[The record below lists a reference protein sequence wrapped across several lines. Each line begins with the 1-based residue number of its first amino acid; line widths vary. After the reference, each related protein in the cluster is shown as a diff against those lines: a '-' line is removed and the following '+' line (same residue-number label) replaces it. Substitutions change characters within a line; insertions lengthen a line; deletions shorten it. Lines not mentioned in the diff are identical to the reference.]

1 MEKAAKL
8 QDYVDRNRV
17 RALTTKMAQS
27 RRKQLEKMEISEKPK
42 APRVPLNFTFDF
54 DIKPYDEILTV
65 EDLTVTAG
73 GKTLIRDLNLNIHK
87 SISSFVVIALLAYIK
102 SADDSE
108 LTNTGM
114 AEKDRQEVIITK
126 EYIDKI
132 KNEIRIDAL
141 KEVARMINDMNI
153 NNQSVINMSVLQ
165 QMMNNSAEKPEQESE
180 REEEKPDAA
189 LEEMSVLFS
198 QGGFGEE

>member
-1 MEKAAKL
+1 MARKSHSRQYCFRISLDNPEHL
-8 QDYVDRNRV
+8 RV
-17 RALTTKMAQS
+17 YRT
-27 RRKQLEKMEISEKPK
+27 LE
-42 APRVPLNFTFDF
+42 
-54 DIKPYDEILTV
+54 
-65 EDLTVTAG
+65 
-73 GKTLIRDLNLNIHK
+73 DLNLNIHK
-87 SISSFVVIALLAYIK
+87 SISSFVVKALLAYIK

-132 KNEIRIDAL
+132 KNEIRIDVL
-141 KEVARMINDMNI
+141 KEVSRMINDMNI
-153 NNQSVINMSVLQ
+153 NNQRVINMSVLQ
-165 QMMNNSAEKPEQESE
+165 QMMNNSAEKPEQESQ

>member
-1 MEKAAKL
+1 MTRKSHSRQYCFRISLDNPEHL
-8 QDYVDRNRV
+8 RV
-17 RALTTKMAQS
+17 YRT
-27 RRKQLEKMEISEKPK
+27 LE
-42 APRVPLNFTFDF
+42 
-54 DIKPYDEILTV
+54 
-65 EDLTVTAG
+65 
-73 GKTLIRDLNLNIHK
+73 DLNLNIHK
-87 SISSFVVIALLAYIK
+87 SISSFVVKALLAYIK

-132 KNEIRIDAL
+132 K
-141 KEVARMINDMNI
+141 
-153 NNQSVINMSVLQ
+153 
-165 QMMNNSAEKPEQESE
+165 PEQESQ

>member
-1 MEKAAKL
+1 MTRKSHSRQYCFRISLDNPEHL
-8 QDYVDRNRV
+8 RV
-17 RALTTKMAQS
+17 YRT
-27 RRKQLEKMEISEKPK
+27 LE
-42 APRVPLNFTFDF
+42 
-54 DIKPYDEILTV
+54 
-65 EDLTVTAG
+65 
-73 GKTLIRDLNLNIHK
+73 DLNLNIHK
-87 SISSFVVIALLAYIK
+87 SISSFVVKALLAYIK

-132 KNEIRIDAL
+132 KNEIRIDVL

-153 NNQSVINMSVLQ
+153 NNQR
-165 QMMNNSAEKPEQESE
+165 MNNSAEKPEQESQ